1 MLSKVIAVKGSLT
14 PANRESTLEPR
25 TLLRIGFGTK
35 GLSKAFN
42 GSRLTKDTTIEIDS
56 SVKVA
61 DGRRSA
67 MLFIENLKGFIQTD
81 GNDVLNPEG
90 SFMVTFETDE
100 EPVTIRVIVHGGKV
114 TYQEARLVWDSE
126 ETA

>member
-1 MLSKVIAVKGSLT
+1 
-14 PANRESTLEPR
+14 
-25 TLLRIGFGTK
+25 
-35 GLSKAFN
+35 
-42 GSRLTKDTTIEIDS
+42 
-56 SVKVA
+56 
-61 DGRRSA
+61 

-81 GNDVLNPEG
+81 GNDVLNPEV